1 MDLLKTLVLYMT
13 MVYASSV
20 QTMPDPQAYMEQYCT
35 PTPTVAVTAAP
46 EATPVPTPVPTV
58 QVSPNPEYKALQ
70 MGDNG
75 DAVLKLQQA
84 LAEYGYYEGE
94 LDGRYGN
101 QTRMAVETFQ
111 YIHGLYADGIAG
123 KYTLSVLYDSQQV
136 RYAAP
141 TATPTPPAD
150 NLTVALPAGSAQT
163 EEPEQTFAPVVTEAP
178 VAEPTVEPTAEPTA
192 EPSAEPTEKPV
203 ETPKPTE
210 RPALESMD
218 GWVIRLADSDQ
229 PLVTTARKG
238 RETVTEAV
246 LPCRVGE
253 AVYLP
258 LVPILEAHGIL
269 VISSTDRVDKLEIGY
284 ALNDHL
290 YRLSFTEDR
299 SGEPISLEAFC
310 DDEVLPLEV
319 ADIREKDGLYY
330 LPSGSVIALTGLAA
344 EVDEAAQVV
353 SVALPM
359 AE

>member
-20 QTMPDPQAYMEQYCT
+20 QTMPDPEAYMAEHVT
-35 PTPTVAVTAAP
+35 PAPTAVVATATPEPTPSA
-46 EATPVPTPVPTV
+46 TPVPTV

-70 MGDNG
+70 MGDSS
-75 DAVLKLQQA
+75 DAVLRLQQT

-101 QTRMAVETFQ
+101 QTRMAVEKFQ
-111 YIHGLYADGIAG
+111 YNHGLYADGIAG

-150 NLTVALPAGSAQT
+150 NLTVALPTQT
-163 EEPEQTFAPVVTEAP
+163 APTETPAPADTPAPSESPAPEASEAP
-178 VAEPTVEPTAEPTA
+178 AE
-192 EPSAEPTEKPV
+192 AEPTEEPVLTPAPTQKPAM
-203 ETPKPTE
+203 EAME
-210 RPALESMD
+210 
-218 GWVIRLADSDQ
+218 GWVIRLAGSDQ
-229 PLVTTARKG
+229 PLVIEKKQG

-258 LVPILEAHGIL
+258 LVPVLEAHGIL
-269 VISSTDRVDKLEIGY
+269 VISSTDVVDKLEIGY

-290 YRLSFTEDR
+290 YRLAFTEDR
-299 SGEPISLEAFC
+299 NGEPVALETYQ
-310 DDEVLPLEV
+310 DDAPLPLEV
-319 ADIREKDGLYY
+319 ADIRKLDGIYY
-330 LPSGSVIALTGLAA
+330 LPSGSVIALTGLEA
-344 EVDEAAQVV
+344 EVDEAAMVV
-353 SVALPM
+353 SVSLPG
-359 AE
+359 AR